1 MWSNLALLAANEVG
15 GVFRRN
21 VTAVAFYTAS
31 GITALIGVVF
41 GLIAVHFWL
50 STRMSE
56 IEASLSIAGALLVL
70 AMLIASIG
78 YFMKNRRRTR
88 TEVTSTAL
96 IALPIAARLVTS
108 RISWG
113 TMTVAAIM
121 AAGVL
126 LGRQLG
132 DKD

>member
-1 MWSNLALLAANEVG
+1 MWNSLALLAANEVG
-15 GVFRRN
+15 GRFRRN
-21 VTAVAFYTAS
+21 LAAVAFYAAS
-31 GITALIGVVF
+31 GIVALIGVVF
-41 GLIAVHFWL
+41 GLVAVHFWL

-56 IEASLSIAGALLVL
+56 IEASLSIASALLVL
-70 AMLIASIG
+70 AMVIAGIG

>member
-1 MWSNLALLAANEVG
+1 VWSNLALLAANEVG
-15 GVFRRN
+15 GIFRRN
-21 VTAVAFYTAS
+21 VTAVAFYAAAVIIALS
-31 GITALIGVVF
+31 GAVF
-41 GLIAVHFWL
+41 GLVAAHSWLNVH
-50 STRMSE
+50 MSS
-56 IEASLSIAGALLVL
+56 IEASLTIAGALLVL
-70 AMLIASIG
+70 AMIFAGVG

-113 TMTVAAIM
+113 TMTVAGIM
-121 AAGVL
+121 AVGVL